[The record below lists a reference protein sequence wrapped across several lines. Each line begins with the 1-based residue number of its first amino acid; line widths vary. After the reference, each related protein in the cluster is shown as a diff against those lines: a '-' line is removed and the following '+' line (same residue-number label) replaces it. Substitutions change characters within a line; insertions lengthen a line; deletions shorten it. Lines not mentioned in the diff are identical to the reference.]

1 MSVTNPGRMEAER
14 EREEGREEG
23 MDGWVEGWRDL
34 GPTVTFVFFRAIHFQ

>member
-23 MDGWVEGWRDL
+23 MDGWVEGWMDL
-34 GPTVTFVFFRAIHFQ
+34 GPTVTFVFFRASHFQ